1 MIGEIQPD
9 IDLQYLFVNQTQKV
23 LQVRYMRK
31 VTREDGTTERLGW
44 GPWQHIRDN
53 DPYAKAGT
61 AYSLEHRPEMTE
73 AEGEKLAGDLVA
85 MIRKLAFC
93 LRRSAGADNGPA
105 EEAMNLLLRHGLLSK
120 QEAESERRFR
130 EI

>member
-1 MIGEIQPD
+1 MS
-9 IDLQYLFVNQTQKV
+9 LQLQKERWRFVNQTQKV
-23 LQVRYMRK
+23 LEVSRRK
-31 VTREDGTTERLGW
+31 VTVRDDGGLWIGSFGRWEVV
-44 GPWQHIRDN
+44 PDH
-53 DPYAKAGT
+53 DPYAAAGT
-61 AYSLEHRPEMTE
+61 QYSLQRQEMTE
-73 AEGEKLAGDLVA
+73 AEGEKLASDLVA

-105 EEAMNLLLRHGLLSK
+105 QEAMDLLLRSGLLSG